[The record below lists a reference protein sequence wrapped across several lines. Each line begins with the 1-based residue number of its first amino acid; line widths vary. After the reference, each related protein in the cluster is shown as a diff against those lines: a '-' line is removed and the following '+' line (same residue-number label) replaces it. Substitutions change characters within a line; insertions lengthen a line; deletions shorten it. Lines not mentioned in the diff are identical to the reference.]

1 MNHVY
6 LIESYKSYF
15 DEAIE
20 KFRDLNIESIVNNI
34 NTLTLRSR
42 RNINLQ
48 RKILNWNKIVKEV
61 HEVRNFLLSYDES
74 LDLPSIN
81 KYQVIFD
88 DISKKWRFRSMC
100 A

>member
-1 MNHVY
+1 MKHVY
-6 LIESYKSYF
+6 LAESYKSYF

-20 KFRDLNIESIVNNI
+20 KFKNLKIESIVRNMNV
-34 NTLTLRSR
+34 LTLKSSK
-42 RNINLQ
+42 NIDFQ

-88 DISKKWRFRSMC
+88 DISKKWRFRSIC